1 MDDLSLC
8 FMPDERKCHMIN
20 TGAFND
26 ILIGYALLAADIAE
40 DEGITIERGMYRALD
55 SYTAEDAL
63 NELRG

>member
-1 MDDLSLC
+1 
-8 FMPDERKCHMIN
+8 MIN

-63 NELRG
+63 TELRG